1 MLTTP
6 CWKSC
11 EVPLSSVVLFSF
23 PDALKV
29 VGEVNPRILLQK
41 VNGCEHKFRNVGG
54 CRDLV
59 AYATKL
65 LGISSGDAAIVK

>member
-1 MLTTP
+1 MLTIP

-11 EVPLSSVVLFSF
+11 DVPLSSVALFSF

-29 VGEVNPRILLQK
+29 VGEVNPKILLQK
-41 VNGCEHKFRNVGG
+41 ANGCEHKFRNVEG
-54 CRDLV
+54 CRELV

-65 LGISSGDAAIVK
+65 LGISSVDATTVQ

>member
-6 CWKSC
+6 CWKAC
-11 EVPLSSVVLFSF
+11 GVPVSSVALFSF

-29 VGEVNPRILLQK
+29 VGEVNPKILLQK
-41 VNGCEHKFRNVGG
+41 VNNCEHKFRNMEG
-54 CRDLV
+54 CRELV

-65 LGISSGDAAIVK
+65 LGMSSGDAAIVM

>member
-1 MLTTP
+1 MLNAP
-6 CWKSC
+6 GWKSC
-11 EVPLSSVVLFSF
+11 DVPLSTVALFSF

-29 VGEVNPRILLQK
+29 MGEVNPKILLQK
-41 VNGCEHKFRNVGG
+41 ANGCEHKFRNVEG

-65 LGISSGDAAIVK
+65 LGISSVDAAIVQ